1 MTETAF
7 QGETGFAVQGV
18 GELHEGGAGHVCHSG
33 QVSEGGD
40 QVGKKFSSKAG
51 RIKSEISLTKLIVK

>member
-1 MTETAF
+1 M
-7 QGETGFAVQGV
+7 QGV

-40 QVGKKFSSKAG
+40 QVGFFSSSKAG

>member
-18 GELHEGGAGHVCHSG
+18 GELHEGGAGYVCHSG

-40 QVGKKFSSKAG
+40 QVGKFFSSKAG